1 MADRRRMELRLLR
14 AALWRKR
21 GTVSIA
27 VCAVAIGGSVA
38 CALLHVSRD
47 VSRQLNHELRA
58 LGPNLIV
65 APDADAAA
73 AWLDEKDARYRVART
88 GVQGAA
94 LLLVSASHEGRPLSI
109 VGADLSV
116 AGQLHPSWR
125 LGPGDRRTLIG
136 VRLAKALGLKTG
148 DTLSA
153 EFHTTGGEARRLA
166 LPVGATLESGGADDE
181 AWWIPLKDAQTLS
194 GLEGRISLIQARLAD
209 PRDEVRV
216 VPSIEAGGGI
226 RASVVHALSST
237 EADLFNRMR
246 RLMTWVTLGVLLSA
260 GLCTFGTLTD
270 LALERRREIA
280 LLKALGASQRA
291 VIRQFGAESLAV
303 GLLGGFVGWWM
314 GLLAAHVIG
323 REVFHASV
331 SIQWILFPVVLALSI
346 AVAMAAGIGP
356 IRLAL
361 AVDPAPVLKGE

>member
-1 MADRRRMELRLLR
+1 MELRLLR

-21 GTVSIA
+21 GTVMIA
-27 VCAVAIGGSVA
+27 VSAVAIGGSVA

-47 VSRQLNHELRA
+47 VSRQLTHELKA

-65 APDADAAA
+65 APATDADAAR
-73 AWLDEKDARYRVART
+73 WLDERDARYRVSRT
-88 GVQGAA
+88 GVQSAA

-109 VGADLSV
+109 VGADLE
-116 AGQLHPSWR
+116 AARRLHPSWR
-125 LGPGDRRTLIG
+125 IGAGDDRTLVG
-136 VRLAKALGLKTG
+136 ARLAATLNLKPG

-153 EFHTTGGEARRLA
+153 VFRSAGGEERRLA
-166 LPVGATLESGGADDE
+166 LPVGATLESGTPDDE
-181 AWWIPLKDAQTLS
+181 AWWIPLKDAQALA
-194 GLEGRISLIQARLAD
+194 GLEGRISLIQARLAR
-209 PRDEVRV
+209 PSDEQRV
-216 VPSIEAGGGI
+216 VASIEAGGGLS
-226 RASVVHALSST
+226 ASVIHALSST
-237 EADLFNRMR
+237 EAGLFERMR
-246 RLMTWVTLGVLLSA
+246 RLMAWVTLGVLFSA

-291 VIRQFGAESLAV
+291 VVRQFGAESLAV
-303 GLLGGFVGWWM
+303 GFLGGFLGWWM
-314 GLLAAHVIG
+314 GLLAAQVIG
-323 REVFHASV
+323 REVFHTSV
-331 SIQWILFPVVLALSI
+331 SIQWGLLPLVLAVSI